1 MKNCWHRLCYI
12 GDGLAVP
19 FRTHHTIITTTT
31 AQAGGTAKLLAIV
44 YYLSPW
50 KQMCQAQFDL
60 DGYLNAN
67 GPLYIYVAV
76 RMGMWT
82 YIQISYMVNYLHVR
96 MRTKI

>member
-1 MKNCWHRLCYI
+1 MKNCWHHLCYI

-19 FRTHHTIITTTT
+19 FRTHHTIITT
-31 AQAGGTAKLLAIV
+31 AQTGETAKLLAIV

-67 GPLYIYVAV
+67 GPLYICS
-76 RMGMWT
+76 RSNG
-82 YIQISYMVNYLHVR
+82 HVDVYSNFIYGKLF
-96 MRTKI
+96 TC